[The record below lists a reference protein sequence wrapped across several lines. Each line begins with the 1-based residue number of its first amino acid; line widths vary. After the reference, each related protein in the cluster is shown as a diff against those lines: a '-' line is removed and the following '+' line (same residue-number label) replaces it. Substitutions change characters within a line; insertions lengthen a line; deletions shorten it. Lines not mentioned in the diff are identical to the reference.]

1 MIGRMVERWGLV
13 FGTWLLA
20 VATIW
25 LAWDAK
31 WSSKEQLRAY
41 LYVNPGELYHIDGKG
56 VLQVYSNIGNS
67 GQTPAEN
74 VERFAQIEVLPPTEN
89 PSAAKRERWA
99 LLFSD
104 LERKLFSSRIGR
116 AAN

>member
-56 VLQVYSNIGNS
+56 VLQVRSASFFILK
-67 GQTPAEN
+67 
-74 VERFAQIEVLPPTEN
+74 VLQMLPRTSIVRSQEGP
-89 PSAAKRERWA
+89 RETS
-99 LLFSD
+99 L
-104 LERKLFSSRIGR
+104 
-116 AAN
+116 